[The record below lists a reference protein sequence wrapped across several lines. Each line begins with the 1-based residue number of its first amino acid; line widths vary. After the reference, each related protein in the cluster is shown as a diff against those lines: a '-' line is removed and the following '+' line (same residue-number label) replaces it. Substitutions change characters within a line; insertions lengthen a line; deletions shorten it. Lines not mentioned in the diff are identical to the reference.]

1 MTTVITAGPRKAV
14 GKDAAFE
21 VFAKRLA
28 DVGAWCVVIT
38 LAVELAC
45 AGELKPGLEVLGYR
59 AVEQGCSGRVLTL
72 RGRIDNLFNKSYWSS
87 AGGYPGANYLVLA
100 KPRTFVLTGTVNF

>member
-28 DVGAWCVVIT
+28 DVGAWCVVIA

-45 AGELKPGLEVLGYR
+45 AGELKPGLEVPGYR
-59 AVEQGCSGRVLTL
+59 AVEQGSLGVARVLVESDSL
-72 RGRIDNLFNKSYWSS
+72 LN
-87 AGGYPGANYLVLA
+87 
-100 KPRTFVLTGTVNF
+100 